1 MAEGKAFIFY
11 MYIAVILIK
20 LLLHWVICIDSGCL
34 EFPLCKFS
42 PYPKYFVWQ
51 LLSQFKSLSHFN
63 TPPQAS
69 IFFSFINFTHLQ
81 FVTYTT
87 TGIRM
92 TYMGDS
98 AVLLIWTR
106 DIII

>member
-69 IFFSFINFTHLQ
+69 IFFLLLTLHTCSL
-81 FVTYTT
+81 
-87 TGIRM
+87 
-92 TYMGDS
+92 
-98 AVLLIWTR
+98 LLIQPLGLE
-106 DIII
+106 